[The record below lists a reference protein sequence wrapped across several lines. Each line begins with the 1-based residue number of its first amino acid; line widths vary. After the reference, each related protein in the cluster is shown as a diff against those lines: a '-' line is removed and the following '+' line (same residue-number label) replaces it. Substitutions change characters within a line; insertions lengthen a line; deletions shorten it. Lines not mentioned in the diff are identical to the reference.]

1 MLGTT
6 TEMGVSTFNS
16 DFFMVAATVI
26 PLLFIA
32 IGVQRKFFVGP
43 LDAISK
49 RFAQVLDKSS
59 KGLGEWFELILLY
72 IVLYVLDLLALIIV
86 AAGLIGE
93 VLALLALN
101 SRSASSW
108 TIDFVLASVIALA
121 ALPPVRFYGQVGKAL
136 LPANLALMRAFRR
149 QLDGSNRAHRQVPVS
164 PGTTGAVSPSSQPHD
179 GRVVDLVQ
187 DETMPD
193 ESGA

>member
-1 MLGTT
+1 MTG
-6 TEMGVSTFNS
+6 MGASTFNS

-43 LDAISK
+43 LETVSERFAHALQNKSK
-49 RFAQVLDKSS
+49 RF
-59 KGLGEWFELILLY
+59 GEWLELILLC
-72 IVLYVLDLLALIIV
+72 IILYVLDLLALIIV

-108 TIDFVLASVIALA
+108 TIDFVLASVLALA
-121 ALPPVRFYGQVGKAL
+121 ALPPVRFYGQTGKAL
-136 LPANLALMRAFRR
+136 LPANRAIARELR
-149 QLDGSNRAHRQVPVS
+149 HQLHSSIPAHGQKQAS
-164 PGTTGAVSPSSQPHD
+164 PGTARAVGPSSRPHD
-179 GRVVDLVQ
+179 GRAMDLVQ
-187 DETMPD
+187 DESMPD